1 MTMMLRLILV
11 LLTFFGSQT
20 VALGQIDA
28 CCVAANKVPS
38 NFEFARVLKPGQVA
52 DIQAGRNP
60 LLSTYSGAD
69 DAFITTSNA
78 IPSGLTR
85 SQAADF
91 LTIPEGNVGG
101 IIRFQVPNGTGVATP
116 FNRDI
121 PGFINGGR
129 TAGGLPEFVIPNQPV
144 NTFNFTL
151 ETF

>member
-1 MTMMLRLILV
+1 M
-11 LLTFFGSQT
+11 LLTFLGSQT
-20 VALGQIDA
+20 IALGQIDVYCDA
-28 CCVAANKVPS
+28 TNKVPS

-101 IIRFQVPNGTGVATP
+101 IIRFQA
-116 FNRDI
+116 
-121 PGFINGGR
+121 
-129 TAGGLPEFVIPNQPV
+129 
-144 NTFNFTL
+144 
-151 ETF
+151 